1 MSARPPATAAPRPR
15 PSLAGAIRWRDR
27 LSTQLLGVTTVLMLG
42 VALLFAAVE
51 HGMREILLSQATA
64 GAALFSETIRSATGR
79 AMLDDHR
86 AVAYETI
93 TTIGRQ
99 PGVDRVRM
107 INKEGRITFSTDS
120 AEIGRHLER
129 QDGACTACHGGPQ
142 PLSRQTLEG
151 RSRTL
156 DVRGHRA
163 LGLVTPIYN
172 EDRCA
177 ASACHRHTRA
187 EQVLGLIDVTLSLR
201 EADGRLADF
210 RQESVAFIAV
220 ALVLVGG
227 LLSVFAQQRVVRPVA
242 ALVEGT
248 RRVALDELDVQIP
261 VMARGE
267 LGVLATTFNEMT
279 ASLRRV
285 EGDLKQ
291 LNQDLEQKVEER
303 TADLTRAQAVLVQ
316 AEKLSSLGQLSA
328 SIAHEINNPL
338 AGILTFSK
346 LLAREAET
354 AVPDEAKRASMVR
367 SLGLVQRETERCR
380 AIVRNLLDFARER
393 PLQLRDV
400 ELEKVVQESLQ
411 LIGHQLQ
418 LQGHQVV
425 TRLEPVPPV
434 HADFGELRQAFVNLA
449 MNAMEAMGQ
458 GGRLTVTLRAAE
470 AGRAVDV
477 ILADTG
483 PGIPPELHTK
493 IFDPFFTTKEKG
505 TGLGLSVV
513 YGIVQRHGGALSF
526 ESAPGQGTTFTLRL
540 PAAGEAPL
548 APGAPLG
555 RAGVAAPTSP
565 PAAG

>member
-1 MSARPPATAAPRPR
+1 MTAGHPAPESGRAD
-15 PSLAGAIRWRDR
+15 AIRWRDR
-27 LSTQLLGVTTVLMLG
+27 LSTQLLGITVVLMLG
-42 VALLFAAVE
+42 VAALFGAVE
-51 HGMREILLSQATA
+51 LGIREILLSQATA

-86 AVAYETI
+86 AAAYETI

-107 INKEGRITFSTDS
+107 INKEGRVTFSTVP
-120 AEIGRHLER
+120 AEIGLHLDRKDET
-129 QDGACTACHGGPQ
+129 CTACHGGAQ
-142 PLSRQTLEG
+142 PLSRQSLEG
-151 RSRTL
+151 RSRIIGNN
-156 DVRGHRA
+156 GHRA
-163 LGLVTPIYN
+163 LGLVTPLYN

-187 EQVLGLIDVTLSLR
+187 EQVLGLIDVTLSLQ
-201 EADGRLADF
+201 EADGRLSDF
-210 RQESVAFIAV
+210 RKESIAFIALG
-220 ALVLVGG
+220 LVVVGG
-227 LLSVFAQQRVVRPVA
+227 LLLVFAQRRVVRPVA

-248 RRVALDELDVQIP
+248 RRVAHDELDVEIP
-261 VMARGE
+261 VMTRGE
-267 LGVLATTFNEMT
+267 LGVLAISFNEMT

-291 LNQDLEQKVEER
+291 LNQELEQKVEAR

-354 AVPDEAKRASMVR
+354 AVPDEAKRASMVKN
-367 SLGLVQRETERCR
+367 LGLVQRETERCR

-400 ELEKVVQESLQ
+400 ELDKVVQESLQ
-411 LIGHQLQ
+411 LIGHQAQ

-425 TRLEPVPPV
+425 IRLEPVPPV

-458 GGRLTVTLRAAE
+458 GGRLTVTLHPADE
-470 AGRAVDV
+470 GRAVEV
-477 ILADTG
+477 AIGDTG
-483 PGIPPELHTK
+483 PGIPEELRTK

-513 YGIVQRHGGALSF
+513 YGIVQRHGGTISL

-540 PAAGEAPL
+540 PAAGQVPMA
-548 APGAPLG
+548 
-555 RAGVAAPTSP
+555 AGGSHARPPP
-565 PAAG
+565 PA

>member
-1 MSARPPATAAPRPR
+1 MSEAARPGPPRPPR
-15 PSLAGAIRWRDR
+15 RVAPQDAIPWRHR
-27 LSTQLLGVTTVLMLG
+27 LSTQLLGITLLLMLG
-42 VALLFAAVE
+42 VAVLFTVVE

-64 GAALFSETIRSATGR
+64 GADLFGETIRSATAR

-86 AVAYETI
+86 AAAYETI

-107 INKEGRITFSTDS
+107 INKEGRVTFSTNP
-120 AEIGRHLER
+120 AEIGRHVER
-129 QDGACTACHGGPQ
+129 SDDTCTACHEGRA
-142 PLSRQTLEG
+142 PLSRQSLEG
-151 RSRTL
+151 RSRIL
-156 DVRGHRA
+156 EDAGHRA

-187 EQVLGLIDVTLSLR
+187 EQVLGLIDVTLSLQA
-201 EADGRLADF
+201 ADGRLATF
-210 RQESVAFIAV
+210 RRESVAFLVV

-227 LLSVFAQQRVVRPVA
+227 VMLVFAQRRVVRPVA

-248 RRVALDELDVQIP
+248 RRVARDELDVEIP
-261 VMARGE
+261 VMTVGE
-267 LGVLATTFNEMT
+267 LGQLATSFNEMT
-279 ASLRRV
+279 AALRRV
-285 EGDLKQ
+285 EGVLTQ
-291 LNQDLEQKVEER
+291 LNQDLERKVDER

-354 AVPDEAKRASMVR
+354 AVPDEARRASMVR
-367 SLGLVQRETERCR
+367 NLGLVQRETERCR

-400 ELEKVVQESLQ
+400 ELDKVVQESLQ

-425 TRLEPVPPV
+425 TRLAPVPPV

-458 GGRLTVTLRAAE
+458 GGTLTVTLRPAE
-470 AGRAVDV
+470 EGRVV
-477 ILADTG
+477 EVSIADTG
-483 PGIPPELHTK
+483 PGIPAELRTK

-513 YGIVQRHGGALSF
+513 YGIVQRHGGIIAL
-526 ESAPGQGTTFTLRL
+526 ESTPG
-540 PAAGEAPL
+540 
-548 APGAPLG
+548 
-555 RAGVAAPTSP
+555 V
-565 PAAG
+565 